1 MNCIIVEDLPVAAE
15 YTKRCCE
22 RIGNFD
28 VKGIFASVPEAL
40 AYLDHNYVDLLFLDI
55 EMPGENGFQLLDQLP
70 YKPKVILTTSNTD
83 HAYAGFEYKVN
94 DFLKKPFT
102 YQRFTEAAQKLKPIS
117 LETIK
122 PAKQTT
128 ADNDSIYIKTEGK
141 LLKLMNNEILYMES
155 MGDYVKFVTKFK
167 KHLTHH
173 TIKGLEQ
180 KLNPA
185 SFMRVH
191 RSFLVNLNAISD
203 LKENALVIDG
213 KEIPVSKA
221 HRREVLR
228 RLPIL

>member
-22 RIGNFD
+22 RMGAFD
-28 VKGIFASVPEAL
+28 VKGVFASVPEAL
-40 AYLDHNYVDLLFLDI
+40 AFLDYNYVDLLFLDI

-102 YQRFTEAAQKLKPIS
+102 YQRFTEAAQKLKPS
-117 LETIK
+117 LQAVAHSTKPTINK
-122 PAKQTT
+122 
-128 ADNDSIYIKTEGK
+128 NDSIYIKTEGN
-141 LLKLMNNEILYMES
+141 LLKLKNEEILYIES
-155 MGDYVKFVTKFK
+155 MGDYVKFVTKTK

-180 KLNPA
+180 KLNQDV
-185 SFMRVH
+185 FMRVH
-191 RSFLVNLNAISD
+191 RSYLVNLNAISD
-203 LKENALVIDG
+203 LIENSLYIDG

-228 RLPIL
+228 RLPII